1 MKKMNYFLERK
12 MDMLSQEQSPSKKG
26 KPHDVDIHVGGRVRL
41 RRSAL
46 GLSQDQLGTAIGL
59 SFQQVQKYERGANR
73 IGASR
78 LYEVSKALQTSIG
91 YFFEGLEENSL
102 AEDKSASY
110 QADPVM
116 TRETLELMRAYH
128 QILEPKQRKKVL
140 KLVQA
145 LAEESQ
151 RNHEQADH
159 KPKGKY

>member
-1 MKKMNYFLERK
+1 
-12 MDMLSQEQSPSKKG
+12 MLNQEISPSKKG

-46 GLSQDQLGTAIGL
+46 GLSQDQLGAAIGL

-78 LYEVSKALQTSIG
+78 LYEMSKILQAPIS
-91 YFFEGLEENSL
+91 YFFENFGHAGL
-102 AEDKSASY
+102 AEDGDSSY

-116 TRETLELMRAYH
+116 KRETLELMRAYH
-128 QILEPKQRKKVL
+128 QILDPKQRKKVL

-145 LAEESQ
+145 LAEDSQ
-151 RNHEQADH
+151 HNTGDVKKRNS
-159 KPKGKY
+159 KGHS

>member
-1 MKKMNYFLERK
+1 
-12 MDMLSQEQSPSKKG
+12 MLNQEISPSKKG

-46 GLSQDQLGTAIGL
+46 GLSQDQLGAAIGL

-78 LYEVSKALQTSIG
+78 LYEMSRVLQTPISF
-91 YFFEGLEENSL
+91 FFEELGDYGLSEESNY
-102 AEDKSASY
+102 SY
-110 QADPVM
+110 KTDPVM
-116 TRETLELMRAYH
+116 KRETLELMRAYH
-128 QILEPKQRKKVL
+128 QILDPKQRKKIL

-151 RNHEQADH
+151 RISDNKER
-159 KPKGKY
+159 KSKSKGRD

>member
-1 MKKMNYFLERK
+1 
-12 MDMLSQEQSPSKKG
+12 MDMLNQEKSPSKKG

-46 GLSQDQLGTAIGL
+46 GLSQDQLGAAIGL

-78 LYEVSKALQTSIG
+78 LYEMSKVLQTPIA
-91 YFFEGLEENSL
+91 YFFENLDGMGLSEEGDS
-102 AEDKSASY
+102 SY
-110 QADPVM
+110 QTDPVVK
-116 TRETLELMRAYH
+116 RELLELMRAYH
-128 QILEPKQRKKVL
+128 QILDPKQRKKVL

-151 RNHEQADH
+151 RESQVAKRHT
-159 KPKGKY
+159 KTKGKR

>member
-1 MKKMNYFLERK
+1 
-12 MDMLSQEQSPSKKG
+12 MDMLNQEISPSKKG

-46 GLSQDQLGTAIGL
+46 GLSQDQLGAAIGL

-78 LYEVSKALQTSIG
+78 LYEMSKVLHIPIS
-91 YFFEGLEENSL
+91 YFFEDFGGLSL
-102 AEDKSASY
+102 AEDNDSSY
-110 QADPVM
+110 EPDPVM
-116 TRETLELMRAYH
+116 KRETLELMRAYH
-128 QILEPKQRKKVL
+128 QILDSKQRKKIL

-151 RNHEQADH
+151 RESEEKQRNL
-159 KPKGKY
+159 KSKGRS